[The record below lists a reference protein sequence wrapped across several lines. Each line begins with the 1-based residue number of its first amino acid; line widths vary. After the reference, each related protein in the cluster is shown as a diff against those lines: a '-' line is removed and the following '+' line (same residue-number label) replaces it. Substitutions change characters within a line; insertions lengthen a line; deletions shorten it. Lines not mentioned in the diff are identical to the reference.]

1 MIFCI
6 AGTGDGRALA
16 LRLRRENWPLLVSVV
31 SEYGERLV
39 KAADLPVVQTALD
52 QAGME
57 VFLQEQG
64 VRLVV
69 DASHPYAVNV
79 SRNAMA
85 ACEKVKVPYVRYER
99 PASDLPEYKNL
110 HVAVDYEEAARL
122 AAGLGETIFLTT
134 GSRQLGVFR
143 AEPLLQGKRLVAR
156 VLPEASVLEQCRNLG
171 FLPKDIVAMQG
182 PFSLELNQALY
193 RAFQAEV
200 VVLKNSGNPGGCA
213 EKIAAA
219 VALGLQVVLVDR
231 PRLFYPVCCAT
242 EQQVLEQ
249 VAKLVTGGK

>member
-16 LRLRRENWPLLVSVV
+16 LRLSQENWPVLVSVV

-39 KAADLPVVQTALD
+39 QEAELSVVQTALD

-57 VFLQEQG
+57 AFLQERG
-64 VRLVV
+64 IRLVV

-79 SRNAMA
+79 SRNAMG
-85 ACEKVKVPYVRYER
+85 ACEKVKIPYVRYER
-99 PASDLPEYKNL
+99 PVSDLPEYKKL
-110 HVAVDYEEAARL
+110 HVAADYEEAAQL

-134 GSRQLGVFR
+134 GSRQLGVFKT
-143 AEPLLQGKRLVAR
+143 EPLLQGKRLVAR
-156 VLPEASVLEQCRNLG
+156 VLPEASVLEQCRSLG

-200 VVLKNSGNPGGCA
+200 VVLKNSGNVGGCA

-219 VALGLQVVLVDR
+219 AAMGLEVVLVDR
-231 PRLFYPVCCAT
+231 PRLSYPVCCAT

-249 VAKLVTGGK
+249 VANLLTGGN

>member
-1 MIFCI
+1 MQVI
-6 AGTGDGRALA
+6 
-16 LRLRRENWPLLVSVV
+16 
-31 SEYGERLV
+31 
-39 KAADLPVVQTALD
+39 
-52 QAGME
+52 
-57 VFLQEQG
+57 
-64 VRLVV
+64 V

-231 PRLFYPVCCAT
+231 PRLSYPVCCAT

-249 VAKLVTGGK
+249 VAKLVIGGK